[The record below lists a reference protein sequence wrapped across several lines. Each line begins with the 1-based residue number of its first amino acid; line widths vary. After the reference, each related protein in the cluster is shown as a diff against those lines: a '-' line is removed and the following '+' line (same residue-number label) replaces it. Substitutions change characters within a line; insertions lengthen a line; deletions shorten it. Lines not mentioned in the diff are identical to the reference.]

1 MPLIWDKQLK
11 AFVDTAPPLLYDPAI
26 EAYGDTEGYVHDNA
40 LEAWRKVWPARLY
53 LYHEGGECAGITGGW
68 DAYPYKLTGW
78 GSELAP
84 TLVKGVSD
92 MSASMQSPYAGAVAT
107 CATIQIDRFGKLCA
121 ICSGSAQIHSG
132 VTLCLAPVI
141 SESQREVAVYSVIDM
156 GTTKTDEQIIADIS
170 QISGSQ
176 HVIFRMVANCNVTI
190 KQVWLE

>member
-1 MPLIWDKQLK
+1 MLPDAEGIYAETK
-11 AFVDTAPPLLYDPAI
+11 PPMCYDPALG
-26 EAYGDTEGYVHDNA
+26 AYRDTEGMVYNHA
-40 LEAWRKVWPARLY
+40 LEAWQKVWPEHPKVLY
-53 LYHEGGECAGITGGW
+53 LYKDGDECTDITGGW
-68 DAYPYKLTGW
+68 NGYPYKLTGW

-92 MSASMQSPYAGAVAT
+92 MSASMQQPYAGAVAT
-107 CATIQIDRFGKLCA
+107 CGTIQVDRYGKLCA

-141 SESQREVAVYSVIDM
+141 AESQKEVFECSVAGM
-156 GTTKTDEQIIADIS
+156 GTTVTDKQIIADIS

-176 HVIFRMVANCNVTI
+176 HVIFRLVANCNVTI

>member
-1 MPLIWDKQLK
+1 MCTTMHLRLGAKSGPHGCISIMRVESVQVLP
-11 AFVDTAPPLLYDPAI
+11 VDGMRIHTNLRD
-26 EAYGDTEGYVHDNA
+26 G
-40 LEAWRKVWPARLY
+40 
-53 LYHEGGECAGITGGW
+53 
-68 DAYPYKLTGW
+68 